1 MLVRCGVGK
10 LILYD
15 YDKVELANMNRLFY
29 TPDQVGL
36 SKVEAARLTL
46 LKINDRVEIE
56 VFNHNITTPEN
67 FEQMKT
73 KILEG
78 GKIGNSRVD
87 LVISCVDNYSARSS
101 INGACNELKQLWI
114 ESGVSEDALNCHF
127 QLMIPGETACFV
139 CMPPL
144 ALVEGTE
151 HNIKREGVCT
161 ASLPTT
167 MGITAG
173 FIAQNVLKILLKF
186 EEITFYLS
194 YNSRNEFFSRSRFE
208 PNPECKDKNCLK
220 NQEHMRNHP
229 NQEFLKIREQS
240 QEFIK
245 NQEYKKQK
253 VSKVNE
259 LTTERTTR
267 TGRPVGNRVDRGDS
281 RGARKAAHTRSF

>member
-1 MLVRCGVGK
+1 MGSVLAEMLVRCGVGK

-36 SKVEAARLTL
+36 SKVEAAKNTL
-46 LKINDRVEIE
+46 LKINDKIEIE
-56 VFNHNITTPEN
+56 VFNHNITTTEN
-67 FEQMKT
+67 YAQMKQ

-78 GKIGNSRVD
+78 GKKSGGVD

-144 ALVEGTE
+144 AMVEGNE
-151 HNIKREGVCT
+151 HTIKREGVCT

-173 FIAQNVLKILLKF
+173 FIAQNVLKILLRF
-186 EEITFYLS
+186 EEITYYLS
-194 YNSRNEFFSRSRFE
+194 YNSRNEFFSRSIFH

-220 NQEHMRNHP
+220 NQGFMKAHP
-229 NQEFLKIREQS
+229 EQEFIKIREQS
-240 QEFIK
+240 HEFIT
-245 NQEYKKQK
+245 NQKYKQKK
-253 VSKVNE
+253 VSKVFKNM
-259 LTTERTTR
+259 
-267 TGRPVGNRVDRGDS
+267 G
-281 RGARKAAHTRSF
+281 

>member
-1 MLVRCGVGK
+1 MLVRCGIGK

-36 SKVEAARLTL
+36 SKVEAAKNTL
-46 LKINDRVEIE
+46 LKINDHVEIE
-56 VFNHNITTPEN
+56 VFNHNITTKDN
-67 FEQMKT
+67 FMQMKN
-73 KILEG
+73 KIMLG
-78 GKIGNSRVD
+78 GKKEGTRVD

-101 INGACNELKQLWI
+101 INGACNELRQLWI

-127 QLMIPGETACFV
+127 QLMIPGETACFS

-144 ALVEGTE
+144 AMVENNE
-151 HNIKREGVCT
+151 HTIKREGVCT

-186 EEITFYLS
+186 EEITYYLS
-194 YNSRNEFFSRSRFE
+194 YNSRNEFFSRTRFD

-220 NQEHMRNHP
+220 NQNYIKSNP
-229 NQEFLKIREQS
+229 Q

-245 NQEYKKQK
+245 LREQSEEFTKNEEYKKQK
-253 VSKVNE
+253 ISKVKE
-259 LTTERTTR
+259 
-267 TGRPVGNRVDRGDS
+267 
-281 RGARKAAHTRSF
+281 KF

>member
-1 MLVRCGVGK
+1 MGGVGSVLAEMLVRCGVGK

-36 SKVEAARLTL
+36 SKVEAARNTL
-46 LKINDRVEIE
+46 LKINDRIDIE
-56 VFNHNITTPEN
+56 VYNHNITTTEN
-67 FEQMKT
+67 YAQMKN
-73 KILEG
+73 KILTG
-78 GKIGNSRVD
+78 GKINKSKVD

-144 ALVEGTE
+144 AMVEGTE
-151 HNIKREGVCT
+151 HTIKREGVCT

-173 FIAQNVLKILLKF
+173 FIAQNVLKILLRF
-186 EEITFYLS
+186 EEITYYLS
-194 YNSRNEFFSRSRFE
+194 YNSRNEFFSRTIFH
-208 PNPECKDKNCLK
+208 PNPECKDRNCLK
-220 NQEHMRNHP
+220 NQKFVKNNP
-229 NQEFLKIREQS
+229 DQDFIKIREQS
-240 QEFIK
+240 E
-245 NQEYKKQK
+245 EYKNNQKYKQRK
-253 VSKVNE
+253 ISKVKYIICFNFI
-259 LTTERTTR
+259 ER
-267 TGRPVGNRVDRGDS
+267 
-281 RGARKAAHTRSF
+281 

>member
-1 MLVRCGVGK
+1 MGSVLAEMLVRCGVGK

-46 LKINDRVEIE
+46 LKINEKVEIE
-56 VFNHNITTPEN
+56 VFNHNITTPAN
-67 FEQMKT
+67 FEQMKS
-73 KILEG
+73 KILKG
-78 GKIGNSRVD
+78 GKKPETRVD

-101 INGACNELKQLWI
+101 INGACNELRQLWI

-127 QLMIPGETACFV
+127 QLMIPGETACFA

-151 HNIKREGVCT
+151 HTIKREGVCT

-173 FIAQNVLKILLKF
+173 FIAQSVLKILLRF
-186 EEITFYLS
+186 EEITYYLS
-194 YNSRNEFFSRSRFE
+194 YNSRNEFFNRSRFE
-208 PNPECKDKNCLK
+208 PNPECKDKNC
-220 NQEHMRNHP
+220 
-229 NQEFLKIREQS
+229 
-240 QEFIK
+240 IK
-245 NQEYKKQK
+245 NQEYIKSRPAEQFMTVREQSEEFIRNEEYKQQK
-253 VSKVNE
+253 VSKV
-259 LTTERTTR
+259 
-267 TGRPVGNRVDRGDS
+267 DD
-281 RGARKAAHTRSF
+281 

>member
-1 MLVRCGVGK
+1 MGSVLAEMLVRCGVGK

-36 SKVEAARLTL
+36 SKVEAARKTL
-46 LKINDRVEIE
+46 LKINDKVEIE

-67 FEQMKT
+67 FEQMKQ
-73 KILEG
+73 KILKG
-78 GKIGNSRVD
+78 GKQKESRID

-101 INGACNELKQLWI
+101 INGACNELRQLWI

-127 QLMIPGETACFV
+127 QLMIPGETACFS

-144 ALVEGTE
+144 AMVEDNE
-151 HNIKREGVCT
+151 HTIKREGVCT

-173 FIAQNVLKILLKF
+173 FIAQNVLKILLRF
-186 EEITFYLS
+186 EEITYYLS
-194 YNSRNEFFSRSRFE
+194 YNSRNEFFSRTRFD
-208 PNPECKDKNCLK
+208 PNPECKDRNCLK
-220 NQEHMRNHP
+220 NQEFIKKNP
-229 NQEFLKIREQS
+229 AIEFLKKREAS
-240 QEFIK
+240 KEFLK

-253 VSKVNE
+253 VSKVKSIKMANMA
-259 LTTERTTR
+259 
-267 TGRPVGNRVDRGDS
+267 N
-281 RGARKAAHTRSF
+281 

>member
-36 SKVEAARLTL
+36 SKVEAARKTL
-46 LKINDRVEIE
+46 LKINDKVEIE
-56 VFNHNITTPEN
+56 VFNHNITTSEN
-67 FEQMKT
+67 YEQMKE
-73 KILEG
+73 KILKG
-78 GKIGNSRVD
+78 GKTPETRVN
-87 LVISCVDNYSARSS
+87 LVISCVDNYAARSS
-101 INGACNELKQLWI
+101 INGACNELQQLWI

-127 QLMIPGETACFV
+127 QLMIPGETACFS

-144 ALVEGTE
+144 AMIENNE
-151 HNIKREGVCT
+151 HTIKREGVCT

-173 FIAQNVLKILLKF
+173 FIAQNVLKILLRF
-186 EEITFYLS
+186 EEITYYLS
-194 YNSRNEFFSRSRFE
+194 YNSRNEFFSRTRFD

-220 NQEHMRNHP
+220 NQKFMKE
-229 NQEFLKIREQS
+229 NQDKLFIKIRESS
-240 QEFIK
+240 QEYIK

-253 VSKVNE
+253 ISKVINIF
-259 LTTERTTR
+259 
-267 TGRPVGNRVDRGDS
+267 
-281 RGARKAAHTRSF
+281 AF